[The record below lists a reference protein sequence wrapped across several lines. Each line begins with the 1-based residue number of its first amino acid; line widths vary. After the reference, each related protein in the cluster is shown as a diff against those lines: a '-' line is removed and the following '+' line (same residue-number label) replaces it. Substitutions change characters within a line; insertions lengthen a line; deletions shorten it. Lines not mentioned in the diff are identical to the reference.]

1 MLAIMLGFSR
11 ASADQPKASGIQ
23 RASASSPHMYDRRPA
38 MARLHSLPEQE
49 LKATVEQLLSASQRD
64 AAPSLLAAPKP
75 MQPQAPASPSQQLH
89 LPELP
94 PLPSAN
100 DVIKQAS
107 AAWSA
112 ASSAFGQLQHM
123 TSSAGKLSACC
134 RLNM

>member
-1 MLAIMLGFSR
+1 
-11 ASADQPKASGIQ
+11 
-23 RASASSPHMYDRRPA
+23 

-75 MQPQAPASPSQQLH
+75 MQPQASASPASQQLH
-89 LPELP
+89 LP

-123 TSSAGKLSACC
+123 TSTAGKLSACC
-134 RLNM
+134 RLDV